1 MGSILKALGLTIW
14 GLIGF
19 GLLAIFIFVGYEAAL
34 KYRASSGS
42 IVNESADERSI
53 QTVTAR
59 PIRRYR
65 RDSTGGSNA

>member
-1 MGSILKALGLTIW
+1 VGSILRALGLTIW

-42 IVNESADERSI
+42 MVNVIATNGQLNNRSLAHPA
-53 QTVTAR
+53 V
-59 PIRRYR
+59 P
-65 RDSTGGSNA
+65 